1 MLFHGLTP
9 LVDVTFGWRFTLR
22 GGIDILET
30 QLPAETIF
38 CGSQCSSCGPC
49 LLFVLW
55 LLLIDLK
62 WPLQCCCW
70 WWCCHR
76 CGCGC
81 CEQQMMLGASE
92 ATAHPRTAKPGL
104 RGGIPVCP
112 SHSPMAD
119 HPGLAPQLAGFSKW
133 LSSQAGTLF
142 RDPQR
147 HPSLSEPENPLP
159 HSCLWSERLLWTNYL
174 LDCVGF
180 QSVRTTLFVMLGMRA
195 KIISWAWLK
204 SSTTPLMT
212 HNAY

>member
-1 MLFHGLTP
+1 MLFY
-9 LVDVTFGWRFTLR
+9 
-22 GGIDILET
+22 
-30 QLPAETIF
+30 
-38 CGSQCSSCGPC
+38 GSQCSSC

-55 LLLIDLK
+55 PLTDLK
-62 WPLQCCCW
+62 WTWQCCC

-119 HPGLAPQLAGFSKW
+119 HPGLAPQLAGFQSDFQV
-133 LSSQAGTLF
+133 SQEQ
-142 RDPQR
+142 PQR

-159 HSCLWSERLLWTNYL
+159 HYCLWSERSLWTNYL
-174 LDCVGF
+174 LDCVWF
-180 QSVRTTLFVMLGMRA
+180 QSVRSTLFVMLGMRA